1 VTLLY
6 ALGYLWAGALLALI
20 VGVLDGVDGKLAR
33 LKVHMTKSGK
43 GEHLLDYV
51 VEMSWWM
58 ALAYHFHAT
67 GQVRYAY
74 VILLVFLAFIS
85 LERVARGFVQ
95 RRIGRSLNDFS
106 RSSGAALQLSIERYL
121 KNQRQLPARF
131 GRFGENP
138 SFTGRAKSAFYP
150 RISCTKPI
158 VKPALPATNQNTKR
172 RGLFCINVMLNARLT
187 GIKSRQYDICS
198 TKTSLLRKIEPTAN
212 AIPVRR

>member
-1 VTLLY
+1 MRTPIEKWPVSHICRTPITPNQIRLGTGVLGLSVTLLY

-95 RRIGRSLNDFS
+95 RRIGR
-106 RSSGAALQLSIERYL
+106 
-121 KNQRQLPARF
+121 KP
-131 GRFGENP
+131 GRFL
-138 SFTGRAKSAFYP
+138 SVRAA
-150 RISCTKPI
+150 
-158 VKPALPATNQNTKR
+158 R
-172 RGLFCINVMLNARLT
+172 RSNCQSSVI
-187 GIKSRQYDICS
+187 
-198 TKTSLLRKIEPTAN
+198 
-212 AIPVRR
+212 

>member
-6 ALGYLWAGALLALI
+6 ALGYLWAGALFALI

-85 LERVARGFVQ
+85 LERVA
-95 RRIGRSLNDFS
+95 
-106 RSSGAALQLSIERYL
+106 
-121 KNQRQLPARF
+121 
-131 GRFGENP
+131 
-138 SFTGRAKSAFYP
+138 
-150 RISCTKPI
+150 
-158 VKPALPATNQNTKR
+158 
-172 RGLFCINVMLNARLT
+172 
-187 GIKSRQYDICS
+187 
-198 TKTSLLRKIEPTAN
+198 
-212 AIPVRR
+212 

>member
-1 VTLLY
+1 
-6 ALGYLWAGALLALI
+6 
-20 VGVLDGVDGKLAR
+20 
-33 LKVHMTKSGK
+33 MTKSGK
-43 GEHLLDYV
+43 GEHLLDYVVEMSWWMALAYYV

-131 GRFGENP
+131 G
-138 SFTGRAKSAFYP
+138 
-150 RISCTKPI
+150 
-158 VKPALPATNQNTKR
+158 
-172 RGLFCINVMLNARLT
+172 
-187 GIKSRQYDICS
+187 
-198 TKTSLLRKIEPTAN
+198 
-212 AIPVRR
+212 